1 MRAPFISNL
10 KQFFSV
16 LVRIYYNL
24 MIFSR
29 FCFSKWCIINK
40 KEKSMNDFQT
50 FSGFWCRVP
59 GELPEYSL
67 FRRKFR
73 LNAPAELR
81 LFVSADSRYN
91 LYLDGR
97 FLGRGPVRDRHRRS
111 HHQLSALQRLKK
123 GI

>member
-1 MRAPFISNL
+1 
-10 KQFFSV
+10 
-16 LVRIYYNL
+16 
-24 MIFSR
+24 
-29 FCFSKWCIINK
+29 
-40 KEKSMNDFQT
+40 MNDFQT

-97 FLGRGPVRDRHRRS
+97 FLGRGPVRGDLEHYHYEKYELELNPGDHLLAAEVPLRHEHRPGRHGHHGEHAHPRLRRRG
-111 HHQLSALQRLKK
+111 SALE
-123 GI
+123 